1 MLSQDKKAEIFSCI
15 LRQFPDSGLYLI
27 SRVTEWLSTNGY
39 SMEKLGYNSFGEFA
53 LDFPEAFKLQLALDG
68 TPNTYVIIK
77 SWHCKITDD
86 TEHPADSFFGSDSI
100 ILNDDIIEMSQQS
113 LYALTMKLENG
124 YSVQAMKARV
134 FEAFAQAKDNGT
146 MNFLMGR
153 YIFPI
158 DYCRDGFLINGIITK
173 NNNPGGKSLYF
184 SFVKTEI
191 FRSDIRSAVEPSA
204 MNVMRDISEEDK
216 LEIYK
221 LLTSNFNI
229 GEKIHMA
236 AVSKLLADNG
246 FGRSRYGFF
255 KMKDLLRRLDYLK
268 LDDIVLNGVPQILV
282 TIMRLDGQ
290 PAPAAVPERFGAAEN
305 GSAPAL
311 APPQSS
317 APAAQWYAS
326 AQTKAFAENGAE
338 KYDGMIK
345 YRAVPSFTY
354 ADRTAESNSAQYAA
368 PAKTARVAA
377 AFGEPVVPTQ
387 PLSEFCNLPSRPISI
402 LAAYL
407 TGKGL
412 TYTFSELTAAIC
424 EDFDLARRNGCIRFY
439 ENKMIFPIR
448 FKRDDDTPVELTLKP
463 SSYEGLPWFLNYVD
477 TVPRKIRRNESDPGR
492 QLENFAFLGS
502 WQSFLSELADKALDE
517 DWDFESSPY
526 KNKQILIQYIK
537 YTFYRLTRENKV
549 CISSDNCFAAFNTG
563 LVDKHYEDI
572 YACFLP
578 NDEGSETKWKFEGF
592 CTAASR
598 GLGKSL
604 VDYFNPLP
612 QPPRYY
618 TKGEELIFDHD
629 KQLHPDFNHIIIDNI
644 RRLPLQFLRD
654 QVHDEPAASGIISR
668 IAASADNHVRSGLYR
683 ELQEHLMDNSRLFIR
698 IQNRIKDAIELA
710 RKRVQWNYK
719 TAIPS
724 YFPKRDTMSLM
735 LPLALIDDSQPDVAL
750 VVELKRSGNYQGQTI
765 ITMPQAY
772 IDARL
777 LCRPNSEW
785 LSTSVK
791 TIGDDIDD
799 IDAADD
805 FSADD

>member
-39 SMEKLGYNSFGEFA
+39 SMEKLGYGSFREFA
-53 LDFPEAFKLQLALDG
+53 QDFPEAFKLQTTPDG
-68 TPNTYVIIK
+68 MPDTYVIIK
-77 SWHCKITDD
+77 NWQCRITDSA
-86 TEHPADSFFGSDSI
+86 EHPADSFFGSKSI

-124 YSVQAMKARV
+124 YTVQQMKARI
-134 FEAFAQAKDNGT
+134 FEAFAQAKENGS

-158 DYCRDGFLINGIITK
+158 DYCKDGFLINGIVTK
-173 NNNPGGKSLYF
+173 NNNPSGKSLYF
-184 SFVKTEI
+184 AFAKTEI
-191 FRSDIRSAVEPSA
+191 FRTDNQAAAIEPA
-204 MNVMRDISEEDK
+204 EPAFRRDIPEEDK
-216 LEIYK
+216 QEIYR
-221 LLTSNFNI
+221 LLTHNFSV
-229 GEKIHMA
+229 GRQIHMA
-236 AVSKLLADNG
+236 AVSKLLSDYG
-246 FGRSRYGFF
+246 YGRSRYGYA
-255 KMKDLLRRLDYLK
+255 KMKELLRQLDYLK
-268 LDDIVLNGVPQILV
+268 LDDIVMNGVPQILV
-282 TIMRLDGQ
+282 TILDKNQPVRTENRAAAEIPAARETAYPAAHNRFASVRQQ
-290 PAPAAVPERFGAAEN
+290 PAHDSFEYYTENRDGAK
-305 GSAPAL
+305 PRTH
-311 APPQSS
+311 
-317 APAAQWYAS
+317 YAY
-326 AQTKAFAENGAE
+326 AE
-338 KYDGMIK
+338 K
-345 YRAVPSFTY
+345 AH
-354 ADRTAESNSAQYAA
+354 EYAA
-368 PAKTARVAA
+368 PIRTAQPAVSEQA
-377 AFGEPVVPTQ
+377 VPTQ

-407 TGKGL
+407 NGKGL
-412 TYTFSELTAAIC
+412 TYSFSELTAAIC

-448 FKRDDDTPVELTLKP
+448 FKRDDDTAVELTLKP
-463 SSYEGLPWFLNYVD
+463 STYEGLPWFLNYVD
-477 TVPRKIRRNESDPGR
+477 TTPRKSRRNDSDPGR

-502 WQSFLSELADKALDE
+502 WQSFLSDLADKALDE
-517 DWDFESSPY
+517 EWDFECSPI

-578 NDEGSETKWKFEGF
+578 NDESSETKWKFEGF

-612 QPPRYY
+612 QPPRYF
-618 TKGEELIFDHD
+618 TRGEELIFDHD

-654 QVHDEPAASGIISR
+654 QTHDEPKVYSIITR
-668 IAASADNHVRSGLYR
+668 IAETSDYRIKNTLYSD
-683 ELQEHLMDNSRLFIR
+683 LQENLMDNSRLFIR

-785 LSTSVK
+785 LSTSVNSA
-791 TIGDDIDD
+791 GDIED

>member
-39 SMEKLGYNSFGEFA
+39 SMEKLGYRSFSEFA
-53 LDFPEAFKLQLALDG
+53 LDFPEAFKLQTTPDG
-68 TPNTYVIIK
+68 MPDTYVIIK
-77 SWHCKITDD
+77 SWHCKITGAA
-86 TEHPADSFFGSDSI
+86 EHPADSFFGSSSI

-124 YSVQAMKARV
+124 YTVQQMKARI
-134 FEAFAQAKDNGT
+134 FEAFAQAKENGT
-146 MNFLMGR
+146 MNFLAGR

-158 DYCRDGFLINGIITK
+158 DYCKDGFLINGIITK
-173 NNNPGGKSLYF
+173 NNNPSGKSLYF
-184 SFVKTEI
+184 AFAKTEI
-191 FRSDIRSAVEPSA
+191 FRADNQAAVVEPSA
-204 MNVMRDISEEDK
+204 PAVTRDVPEEDK
-216 LEIYK
+216 REIYR
-221 LLTSNFNI
+221 LLTSNFGF
-229 GEKIHMA
+229 GEQIHMA
-236 AVSKLLADNG
+236 AVSKLLSDNG
-246 FGRSRYGFF
+246 YGRTRYGFS
-255 KMKDLLRRLDYLK
+255 KMKELLRQLDYLK
-268 LDDIVLNGVPQILV
+268 LDDVVMNGVPQILV
-282 TIMRLDGQ
+282 TIMRKDGL
-290 PAPAAVPERFGAAEN
+290 PAPEARFGAAEKPFVPVQN
-305 GSAPAL
+305 AAPTHT
-311 APPQSS
+311 
-317 APAAQWYAS
+317 PASAQWYTPVKENTA
-326 AQTKAFAENGAE
+326 AETTPERN
-338 KYDGMIK
+338 
-345 YRAVPSFTY
+345 
-354 ADRTAESNSAQYAA
+354 DR
-368 PAKTARVAA
+368 PAA
-377 AFGEPVVPTQ
+377 ARPIPPYSYVERPAEPRVEMPKETRTPAASGEPVIPTQ
-387 PLSEFCNLPSRPISI
+387 PLSEFCNLPSRPIAI
-402 LAAYL
+402 LSAYL

-412 TYTFSELTAAIC
+412 TYSFSELMAAIC
-424 EDFDLARRNGCIRFY
+424 EDFDLARRNGCIRFF

-463 SSYEGLPWFLNYVD
+463 SSYEGLPWFLYYVD
-477 TVPRKIRRNESDPGR
+477 TVPRKTRRNESDPGR

-502 WQSFLSELADKALDE
+502 WQSFLTELADKALDE
-517 DWDFESSPY
+517 EWDFESSPY

-578 NDEGSETKWKFEGF
+578 NEDSSETKWKFEGF

-654 QVHDEPAASGIISR
+654 QVHDEPT
-668 IAASADNHVRSGLYR
+668 ASAIIGRIMETTDYHVRNTLYS

-791 TIGDDIDD
+791 TTSGDIDD

-805 FSADD
+805 FSAGD

>member
-39 SMEKLGYNSFGEFA
+39 SMEKLGYGSFTDFA
-53 LDFPEAFKLQLALDG
+53 LDFPEAFKLQTSPDG
-68 TPNTYVIIK
+68 TADTYVIIK
-77 SWHCKITDD
+77 SWHCKITGA
-86 TEHPADSFFGSDSI
+86 TEHPADSFFGSSNI

-124 YSVQAMKARV
+124 YSVQQMKTRI
-134 FEAFAQAKDNGT
+134 FEAFAQAKANGT

-158 DYCRDGFLINGIITK
+158 DYCKDGFLINGIITK
-173 NNNPGGKSLYF
+173 NNNPSGKSLYF
-184 SFVKTEI
+184 AFAKTEI
-191 FRSDIRSAVEPSA
+191 FRSDSQAAVVEPSA
-204 MNVMRDISEEDK
+204 APIKREIPEEDK
-216 LEIYK
+216 QEIYR
-221 LLTSNFNI
+221 LLTRNYNF
-229 GEKIHMA
+229 GEQIHMA

-246 FGRSRYGFF
+246 FGRGRYGFS
-255 KMKDLLRRLDYLK
+255 KMKEMLRQLDYLK
-268 LDDIVLNGVPQILV
+268 MDDIVLNGVPQVLITILK
-282 TIMRLDGQ
+282 TDGQ
-290 PAPAAVPERFGAAEN
+290 AAPAENSAAAFAPVQSPVLNTSRAEAAPMISAEIGAGKFGAYTSSKAVQPYNYAEKYTEPKPTYN
-305 GSAPAL
+305 SAPA
-311 APPQSS
+311 
-317 APAAQWYAS
+317 
-326 AQTKAFAENGAE
+326 
-338 KYDGMIK
+338 YD
-345 YRAVPSFTY
+345 
-354 ADRTAESNSAQYAA
+354 
-368 PAKTARVAA
+368 
-377 AFGEPVVPTQ
+377 EPVIPTQ

-402 LAAYL
+402 LSAYL

-412 TYTFSELTAAIC
+412 TYSFNELMTAIC
-424 EDFDLARRNGCIRFY
+424 EDFDLARGNGCIRFY

-448 FKRDDDTPVELTLKP
+448 FKRDDDMPIELTLKP

-477 TVPRKIRRNESDPGR
+477 TVPRRTRRNESDPGR

-502 WQSFLSELADKALDE
+502 WQSFLTELADKALDE
-517 DWDFESSPY
+517 EWDFESSPY

-578 NDEGSETKWKFEGF
+578 NDEASETKWKFEGF

-654 QVHDEPAASGIISR
+654 QVHDEPTAYGIISR
-668 IAASADNHVRSGLYR
+668 IAETTDYHVRNRLYN

-791 TIGDDIDD
+791 STSGDIED
-799 IDAADD
+799 IDAAED
-805 FSADD
+805 FGADD